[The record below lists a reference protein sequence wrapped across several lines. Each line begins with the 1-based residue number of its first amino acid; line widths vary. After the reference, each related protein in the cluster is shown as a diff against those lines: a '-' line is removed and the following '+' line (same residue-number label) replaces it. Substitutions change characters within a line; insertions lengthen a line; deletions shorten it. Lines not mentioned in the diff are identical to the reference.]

1 MTMSRR
7 RTTTIAAA
15 LAATMTLQQAGCT
28 APDDVD
34 RENEQDFRKASLTL
48 DDEELFRELMFPNES
63 AAEAVPELAR
73 VYDFIGYEQLDEE
86 QLAAMK
92 TVQDI
97 IVQNIHT
104 LDPDFVLHFAER
116 VTSGDVQEVD
126 AALSDA
132 HVMIRKSLTM
142 LGGSFQLVLQEDNV
156 DVLRTKLA
164 KGIGEQ
170 GAEMLTQ
177 LKALDPEVLAAMVQ
191 IVDGHLVDV
200 GLPHSDTQ
208 IATSI
213 DSQLNLSTQLQS
225 FMQLST
231 QLQSISDVQLQNAS
245 NLALQTST
253 DLSKQTSASIDAA
266 TASTK
271 QLQLQTSADLQQQ
284 SALIVESTIDKQLSI
299 DNQSSSSLS
308 IDTSSG
314 NYAAAVIAVAVAA
327 VAVAVVVVAVF
338 EVAHPI
344 DGMNVVHGDSK
355 DLFREQMIANI
366 TKAYAV

>member
-1 MTMSRR
+1 MSRR
-7 RTTTIAAA
+7 ISTIAAA
-15 LAATMTLQQAGCT
+15 LVATLTLQQAGCL
-28 APDDVD
+28 AQSDVD
-34 RENEQDFRKASLTL
+34 REYERELRKASLQL
-48 DDEELFRELMFPNES
+48 DDEELFRELMFPNAR
-63 AAEAVPELAR
+63 AAEAVPELGR
-73 VYDFIGYEQLDEE
+73 IYDFIGYEQLDKE

-92 TVQDI
+92 TVQE
-97 IVQNIHT
+97 IVVHNIHQ
-104 LDPDFVLHFAER
+104 LDPDFIQYFAER
-116 VTSGDVQEVD
+116 VTSGDVLEVD
-126 AALSDA
+126 AAMTDA
-132 HVMIRKSLTM
+132 HVMIRKSLGM
-142 LGGSFQLVLQEDNV
+142 LGGSFQLILQEDNV
-156 DVLRTKLA
+156 DVLRKKLTE
-164 KGIGEQ
+164 GIGKD

-177 LKALDPEVLAAMVQ
+177 LKTLDPKVLEAMVQ
-191 IVDGHLVDV
+191 IVGGHLADV
-200 GLPHSDTQ
+200 GLPHDDTQ

-245 NLALQTST
+245 SLALQTST

-284 SALIVESTIDKQLSI
+284 SALMIESSIDKQLSI
-299 DNQSSSSLS
+299 DNQSASSLS
-308 IDTSSG
+308 IDTSAG
-314 NYAAAVIAVAVAA
+314 NYAVAVLAVAVAA